1 MQIEKI
7 KQELQSTLEEIKKV
21 YAENDALSKPRN
33 LNDGKYMQ
41 MINTKLRVILGN
53 PKSNKIMTITE
64 ADDYY
69 YNQKKGLSRVQD
81 KYMLILEL
89 QEFITSETMLPFT
102 YDRYL
107 VCKLLQITLNT
118 YNTYIEDANNNLN
131 KNGLEEVGN
140 VFLDIESMLL
150 ADRILSAEN
159 RIKDSGAIDR
169 ANKYRK
175 QNGGF
180 GVLAEK
186 EKENKGKEIITVTAE
201 DAQKKLS
208 TFGFSQILIEN
219 TEKKKKSS

>member
-7 KQELQSTLEEIKKV
+7 KQELQTTLEDIKKV
-21 YAENDALSKPRN
+21 YEENDALIKPKV

-53 PKSNKIMTITE
+53 PKNNKIMTIVE
-64 ADDYY
+64 ADNYY
-69 YNQKKGLSRVQD
+69 YNPKKGLSRVQD
-81 KYMLILEL
+81 KYMQILEL
-89 QEFITSETMLPFT
+89 QEFITLQTMLPFIF
-102 YDRYL
+102 DRYL
-107 VCKLLQITLNT
+107 ICKILQITLNT
-118 YNTYIEDANNNLN
+118 YNTYVEDANNNLN

-150 ADRILSAEN
+150 ADRISSAEN
-159 RIKDSGAIDR
+159 RIKDGNAIDR

-180 GVLAEK
+180 GVLVEK
-186 EKENKGKEIITVTAE
+186 EKENKGKEVITITAE

-208 TFGFSQILIEN
+208 TFGFSQVLIEN
-219 TEKKKKSS
+219 TEKKQKK